1 MNMSDDNKIDINDGL
16 DRGILLETKPKI
28 KKPSMYNVLLL
39 NDDYTP
45 MEFVVYILQSF
56 FNMNQEKATQVMLAV
71 HQHGKG
77 VCGIFT
83 KEVAETKCSQV
94 LNFAKENGHPLA
106 CDIEPV
112 DED

>member
-1 MNMSDDNKIDINDGL
+1 MVKLSADNDTSSEIGSVV
-16 DRGILLETKPKI
+16 LEKDPDVKHP
-28 KKPSMYNVLLL
+28 PSYQVVLI

-77 VCGIFT
+77 VCGIYT